1 LTKNRPDG
9 TNRKDRLDGSL
20 LDFYPLMDIQFL
32 PKSPRQRTLAL
43 AIAAAALTAGIGYY
57 GIAQFSPASRPPEVK
72 ERSTLVGQQVVALGH
87 IEPQTEVIKVS
98 VPAALSNDRVAQL
111 AIERGQ
117 KVNSGQLIAILD
129 SKTRFERALQ
139 EAKEQVKVAN
149 TKLAQIEAGAKSG
162 EIAAQKSQVQRWQ
175 YQRQGE
181 ARAQQE
187 IIARIK
193 VQWEGDK
200 NAQQETIARIKA
212 QGEGDENA
220 QLAVSSKI
228 QVELAN
234 ARTEVSRYQ
243 QLAAQ
248 GAISQSVFDT
258 KKLAVDSYTQQL
270 KESQAI
276 RWRSKRTNGRQLREA
291 QATLAKIDRTNRQ
304 QLKEAQAV
312 LTRINLTGTEQ
323 VREAKANLDR
333 ISEVRPVDIRAAQAE
348 VDRAVAAVKRA
359 EADLQQAEIR
369 APISG
374 QILDIFAKPGEVVKD
389 NGIANLGQNDRM
401 QVVAEVDQ
409 SDIAK
414 VQLGQT
420 ASLTGEAFSGTLQG
434 NVSEIGLEVNRQS
447 TFSTQPGENLD
458 RRVVKVR
465 IRLNLADSNRVASLT
480 NLQVQVAIA
489 ISSPRN

>member
-1 LTKNRPDG
+1 
-9 TNRKDRLDGSL
+9 
-20 LDFYPLMDIQFL
+20 MDIKFL
-32 PKSPRQRTLAL
+32 LKLSNRGKLILT
-43 AIAAAALTAGIGYY
+43 IVAAALTAGIGYHS
-57 GIAQFSPASRPPEVK
+57 ISQSSQVSQPSEAR
-72 ERSTLVGQQVVALGH
+72 ERTTPTIQQVVALGQ

-98 VPAALSNDRVAQL
+98 VPATLSNDRVAQL
-111 AIERGQ
+111 SVERGQ
-117 KVNSGQLIAILD
+117 KVKSGQIIAILD
-129 SKTRFERALQ
+129 SKTRLEAALQ
-139 EAKEQVKVAN
+139 EAKEQVKIAT

-162 EIAAQKSQVQRWQ
+162 EIAAQKSQVHRGQ
-175 YQRQGE
+175 YQWQGE

-187 IIARIK
+187 IITRIR
-193 VQWEGDK
+193 VEGEGNK

-220 QLAVSSKI
+220 QLAAISKI

-234 ARTEVSRYQ
+234 AKSEVNRYQ
-243 QLAAQ
+243 QLVDK
-248 GAISQSVFDT
+248 GAISQSVLDT

-276 RWRSKRTNGRQLREA
+276 RWRSGRTNDRQLREA
-291 QATLAKIDRTNRQ
+291 QVTLAKIDRSNRY

-323 VREAKANLDR
+323 VIEAKANLDR

-348 VDRAVAAVKRA
+348 VARSIASVKRA
-359 EADLQQAEIR
+359 EVDLRQADIR
-369 APISG
+369 APVSG

-389 NGIANLGQNDRM
+389 NGIVNLGQNDQM

-414 VQLGQT
+414 IRLGQT
-420 ASLTGEAFSGTLQG
+420 ASITGEAFSGTLQG
-434 NVSEIGLEVNRQS
+434 SVSETGLEVNRQS

-458 RRVVKVR
+458 RRVVKIR
-465 IRLNLADSNRVASLT
+465 IRLNPEDSKRVASLT
-480 NLQVQVAIA
+480 NLQVQVAITLA
-489 ISSPRN
+489 SPRN